1 MPQPTHH
8 KAWQRHWHD
17 VFDAALGP
25 DDKEPPEN
33 VDEDLR
39 LQFEFASLDAEA
51 RRRAFSVFPR
61 HEEMLARLQQYQSTP
76 ARAIGPD
83 EAVQLLRDGLSLV
96 EPMGL
101 DVPDADGSIEVLD
114 TSATTL
120 LKAFS
125 EADSPFIELH
135 DALGEMALRET
146 GEAGQDAYHFLVEP
160 LYRLETSYPILHWV
174 LWPLCAP
181 PGAPD
186 ATEADYRLWRGG
198 WSAGWGRDRVFVF
211 DRRKEFGL
219 A

>member
-83 EAVQLLRDGLSLV
+83 EAVQLLRDGLALV

-101 DVPDADGSIEVLD
+101 DVPDADGKAVTWRITARTGAVNARREGWRPQDFVGKRVTVEGNPSRRPDGKAMTAGVVTFQDGKVVCLGGCPGGPPIE
-114 TSATTL
+114 
-120 LKAFS
+120 
-125 EADSPFIELH
+125 
-135 DALGEMALRET
+135 
-146 GEAGQDAYHFLVEP
+146 
-160 LYRLETSYPILHWV
+160 
-174 LWPLCAP
+174 
-181 PGAPD
+181 
-186 ATEADYRLWRGG
+186 
-198 WSAGWGRDRVFVF
+198 
-211 DRRKEFGL
+211 
-219 A
+219 